1 MSDKSL
7 KKRIE
12 IYSFIK
18 KYKDEK
24 GYAPS
29 FKEICKSVKLKST
42 SSVYRYLKNLEREG
56 LIKRDPSKP
65 RSIAINQDVY
75 SKKEFINIP
84 IIKDINTNTAILDKK
99 NIEEYFPLPINY
111 IKHNEVLF
119 MVKINSKSMIDVG
132 ILEDDFGI
140 FEISDKCQ
148 NGDIVLVH
156 INNKS
161 IIARF
166 LKEKNYII
174 LRPENRNMQPLIVP
188 NCIIIGKLSGTYRRY

>member
-1 MSDKSL
+1 MSDKSRN
-7 KKRIE
+7 KRIE

-24 GYAPS
+24 GYPPS
-29 FKEICKSVKLKST
+29 FREICKSVKLKSI
-42 SSVYRYLKNLEREG
+42 SSVYRYLKKLESEG

-65 RSIAINQDVY
+65 RSISISQEVY

-84 IIKDINTNTAILDKK
+84 IIKDININMAILDKK
-99 NIEEYFPLPINY
+99 NIAEYFPLPINY
-111 IKHNEVLF
+111 IKHNEALF

-140 FEISDKCQ
+140 FEISDECR

-156 INNKS
+156 TNNKS

-166 LKEKNYII
+166 FKEKNHII
-174 LRPENRNMQPLIVP
+174 LRPENRNMQPLTIP
-188 NCIIIGKLSGTYRRY
+188 NCTIIGKLSGTYRRY